1 MGAREAAEWRKRKR
15 QTPESIAKRLWLEKQ
30 DVDSVSNAVTAENG
44 STASTGDTAS
54 AKVARDWRTKKL
66 EQSPRTASVAT
77 AKDVYARGGVQLR
90 SSDAKFQ
97 RLAEETD
104 ELAAALEKSYRDTGY
119 QNPLQAYDRLRTDT
133 NKISSLRKRVQ
144 AAQDA
149 ETNTELAKRYDQMD
163 EALRLLID
171 GVSEGN
177 NRFAAYSSAQELAKE
192 IVDNGRA
199 AGEARARAEETE
211 RLLGMSDEDI
221 AKRKAEAQ
229 AVIDAF
235 NAGNI
240 DNILQYGEN
249 TPENRQKAAEQEQA
263 VRDATKTLA
272 EIERDENARNAILNA
287 NEEAEL
293 YARLS
298 AGGEAAFDKAI
309 QAAPNRGERNRLKE
323 MRFRYQQEQTA
334 KGYEALLEEPDF
346 EQYSEMWRQE
356 EAPERWNAF
365 DEKRLL
371 YEVNDML
378 PAQAEKNVGA
388 VLLGAVDRGAQYEG
402 LTDTERQIFNY
413 LWYKQGS
420 DDAEKYLQSLNRELN
435 ARRAQA
441 TMEYTAKQ
449 AADSPVTG
457 TLANVSSVFAQP
469 LAAAATAM
477 QQVKNAWGEGVGYYE
492 PLDQNVDWFSGVHMD
507 QATREGLK
515 EGKSDAAGF
524 FIDTGLS
531 MLQFGVR
538 LPMGEV
544 ASLASMG
551 LSSMGS
557 TAYDVMERGGT
568 TEQAFWSGA
577 AAGVAEVAFEKMGID
592 RLFAAK
598 GAGKGELVQT
608 ILQGMAEEGLE
619 EMGTEVANIVA
630 DAIIMGDK
638 SQFQAA
644 IQNYMAQGMDE
655 QEARGRAIG
664 DLMGQV
670 ALAGAGGALMG
681 AVMDPISYGVQ
692 AASRGMQTRN
702 AGKALL
708 DSGELG
714 DYLASIQ
721 ATGGDGEA
729 FRQAQTLQGKLEAG
743 KKVSAYAAGRL
754 QRANEAALREE
765 TMRTLR
771 GRLAGQG
778 LDYAQYHDIT
788 SGLEKALQGERMSDG
803 EAAAIAGNPIA
814 LEALSE
820 LADADVDP
828 NAGAVAEAAPSMAFA
843 TFTEN
848 DPLAARRAETAAA
861 GRDAGVAETAQPA
874 AGADPDAVQ
883 RALLAAAYEANG
895 NAREAFGMAE
905 RGAAA
910 PIAREELESNALE
923 GRNGSLRDAVP
934 MLDGETAEARQTVP
948 AAREGLTGAER
959 EAETPA
965 AAALAQQRAAQL
977 QEAAAPYGPD
987 AGAFVKGYDGSRSV
1001 AEYARAYRR
1010 FYDNGRAGVPYDYTL
1025 QHSALAGWLSAD
1037 ARQYAYAA
1045 GQRAAQGDL
1054 ARRERAQAAQRSEA
1068 QTEPGVVQDYDPD
1081 LQLSQDQEGQ
1091 IVALDGVARFTGR
1104 RIRVVETIADDAGRS
1119 YANARFDREAGEI
1132 VVALDALD
1140 DGMLYAVGHELI
1152 HDVRSRDEAGYRKL
1166 RDFVVAEL
1174 ARAEDFDLEGEIDR
1188 VQELYRRQAHQELD
1202 RDGALEEIVAQ
1213 SYAQVL
1219 SDRAALERMAQQD
1232 RSLLETI
1239 VEFFR
1244 ELLEKLDELAG
1255 KLAGQDRA
1263 AAALRRSEDTLRRM
1277 RDLAFAVLE
1286 ENRGTDRGQAG
1297 DGEAASMKYSLN
1309 PDFARQYDEWDKKR
1323 FNFSFVIGTT
1333 SKALQSIGVKDRR
1346 ITWDASK
1353 IIRIREKH
1361 PQMTDTVIKQ
1371 VPNILENP
1379 IVVMQSQQKGSRVTM
1394 FGELF
1399 DAKGSPVLAVLELT
1413 PTSGRGLILNE
1424 IKLASAYGK
1433 DTNPQRL
1440 LDTSRILYV
1449 DPNKNRTN
1457 AWLRVSRLQ
1466 LPLHANQLGSIGMVS
1481 YADTDVNTSIR
1492 GKGGNDAGEV
1502 KFSVKNPY
1510 AGRTMAEDKGLYTYD
1525 FLTALPDMETV
1536 KLPVVDDI
1544 RDAQGRVAARKV
1556 LEAGMQNARAVGT
1569 ERDGKVFVS
1578 NAYTG
1583 RQYRIDA
1590 SSIRHGLNGNMNRLL
1605 TNGRLGA
1612 VIGDVVKN
1620 AVPINALHN
1629 KAEGVTGT
1637 YAMAAYATDSQ
1648 GREFVAIVTVEQRS
1662 GNISGLEAYDVTHA
1676 VSGRQKNASPAD
1688 TKSQGVYP
1696 STAGTISIEDFIGIV
1711 NTTHQSI
1718 LSENVLE
1725 HLAEKRDPG
1734 GFYSGQVKFSL
1745 KQTSL
1750 LDEDVAELERQNS
1763 ALREANE
1770 LLKAQFKLTKGRQ
1783 VARQG
1788 VETVA
1793 GKLLREYHSGYD
1805 KATLAD
1811 NIVQLAA
1818 YLDNAGDPDGEGW
1831 ESAWRQANDLA
1842 ATVARGVLEESGRMN
1857 TELYDAYRGFREE
1870 LRNTGIKVS
1879 EETRREVAY
1888 QFGSWEQ
1895 FRRAN
1900 FGRIRFTNDGTP
1912 LDSLWGELAEK
1923 YPGLLDPEADEL
1935 EQPIRLAEA
1944 LQAIAPV
1951 WENPYGMSTDA
1962 AAAELASR
1970 LFEEYYKLPDVRTFA
1985 DKQKTIREQKL
1996 GKLRERYEQKMQEQ
2010 RLAYRS
2016 EYERRLREVR
2026 RRQNEV
2032 MKERLD
2038 RARSRGDEQ
2047 LREAKRNL
2055 SERLSQR
2062 EADRLARQKALYEQR
2077 IVKGKEKRAE
2087 SAAMNKY
2094 KKRIKANATTLY
2106 QWLLRPTDAKHVPE
2120 ALRVTVGR
2128 FLQTISFVNERNQNT
2143 KVAEQWR
2150 ERLRDLK
2157 DRMEAAGDSES
2168 PYAGFLEELDPDFLP
2183 RLRAFLGGTEEV
2195 RVVADLKVEQ
2205 LRELDYLLGIVK
2217 RAVTDANKLLNN
2229 ARYAQVAEVGDA
2241 AVAEMRRMR
2250 PVQPHSGPVSLL
2262 DRSLNLD
2269 MLDSFSYFDRLG
2281 PAATTILSELRR
2293 GFDTKVWDVDA
2304 AQQYM
2309 KNLLGDT
2316 KVREWGGKN
2325 ARAHTFQ
2332 VSGGEIALT
2341 PGQVMELYLL
2351 NRREQARGHIYHAE
2365 GGIRPAGDVRTEQ
2378 GKRERLGDPVRVTE
2392 TDVQR
2397 IIDTLTEEQRR
2408 IADGMQQYLSNDVA
2422 NWGNDVSLRLYGY
2435 RKFTEKHYWPIKV
2448 DTNSVRTTD
2457 KSEAG
2462 SGDNGS
2468 LYALRNLGATKSAQ
2482 EGAHNALVLR
2492 DAFETFAGHVNDMSS
2507 YHGLVPALADA
2518 MKWFN
2523 YPGVKASI
2531 DRVAGPNGQA
2541 YFKQL
2546 IRDINGAARTDTA
2559 GVADLLLGH
2568 AKVAAVGA
2576 NARVVL
2582 QQPTAYLRAAAL
2594 ISPKYL
2600 AEGVFTRDGARKAK
2614 QYSAIA
2620 LWKSW
2625 GYYDM
2630 NIGRSMREV
2639 IVGDA
2644 GFVQKARELSLAPA
2658 GWADDITWGALWNA
2672 CEAET
2677 KDRRRNLQPG
2687 TEEFYRA
2694 VADRFDEIVDRT
2706 QVVDSVFHRSQL
2718 MRSKNGLA
2726 KITTPFMAEP
2736 IKSYNLLRSAAS
2748 AYRRNPTKANWRR
2761 VWRVGFTFVATSVAT
2776 AAAASIADAF
2786 RDDDEE
2792 KNWLEKWL
2800 YAMLGIDTA
2809 WDEETT
2815 LGERI
2820 GSIASSNVVDN
2831 LNPLNMIPVVKD
2843 IVSMLYGYDPSRLDM
2858 QGISRLVQAGKAVVD
2873 YFTGDSKYT
2882 FYQVIYQA
2890 AQAVSS
2896 LSGIPVGNLMRT
2908 FNSLAETINP
2918 EFVDFTKPSARSS
2931 TEIYDKLYEGMI
2943 SGQQKDVERW
2953 RAAAEEKARKSIAD
2967 SDAEY
2972 DDEALE
2978 AENRIAKGLAAA
2990 LRRREPRITEM
3001 GDLQLEGLYGNNE
3014 REYARLQAE
3023 LEAQGFTPEMITGA
3037 VKQYIDNLGG
3047 DTNEVNP
3054 YDPALHMEDYDLF
3067 MAHESDKQAFEEMRK
3082 ALEGAGK
3089 SDNDIANML
3098 LSGQNKWAKRNG
3110 KLEISYDNLYDTVL
3124 EEGIAGS
3131 TAGEIIKGLE
3141 AYGKDAA
3148 GIRQSL
3154 NGKLKNDYLK
3164 AAARGDQQAT
3174 KELSRLLTMVGNP
3187 YIGGKSNA
3195 EVLEWLRPKTKK

>member
-54 AKVARDWRTKKL
+54 AKAARDWRTKKL
-66 EQSPRTASVAT
+66 EQSPRAASVTT
-77 AKDVYARGGVQLR
+77 AK
-90 SSDAKFQ
+90 
-97 RLAEETD
+97 
-104 ELAAALEKSYRDTGY
+104 
-119 QNPLQAYDRLRTDT
+119 
-133 NKISSLRKRVQ
+133 
-144 AAQDA
+144 DA
-149 ETNTELAKRYDQMD
+149 ETNTELAKQYDQMD

-177 NRFAAYSSAQELAKE
+177 NRFAAYSSAQDLAKE

-199 AGEARARAEETE
+199 AGEAQARAEETE

-272 EIERDENARNAILNA
+272 EIERDEKARNAILNA

-298 AGGEAAFDKAI
+298 AGGEAAFDEAI

-323 MRFRYQQEQTA
+323 MRSRYQQEQTA
-334 KGYEALLEEPDF
+334 KGYEALLEAPDF

-378 PAQAEKNVGA
+378 PAQTDKNVGA

-492 PLDQNVDWFSGVHMD
+492 PLDQNTDWFSGVHMD

-577 AAGVAEVAFEKMGID
+577 AAGVAEVAFEKLGID

-681 AVMDPISYGVQ
+681 TVMDPISYGVQ

-729 FRQAQTLQGKLEAG
+729 FRQAQALQGKLEAG
-743 KKVSAYAAGRL
+743 KKVSAYEAGRL

-820 LADADVDP
+820 LADANVAA
-828 NAGAVAEAAPSMAFA
+828 NAGAVLDTAPSMAYA
-843 TFTEN
+843 TFGEK
-848 DPLAARRAETAAA
+848 DPLAAQGAEPAAA
-861 GRDAGVAETAQPA
+861 EPAAGGAETAQPA
-874 AGADPDAVQ
+874 VGGAPEAVQ

-895 NAREAFGMAE
+895 NAQEAFGMAE

-923 GRNGSLRDAVP
+923 GRNGSLRDAAP
-934 MLDGETAEARQTVP
+934 MLDGETAETRKTVP
-948 AAREGLTGAER
+948 TARDGLT
-959 EAETPA
+959 EAAVAPRTPTQPE
-965 AAALAQQRAAQL
+965 LAQQRAAQL
-977 QEAAAPYGPD
+977 QEAAAPYGPE

-1081 LQLSQDQEGQ
+1081 LQLSKDQEGQ
-1091 IVALDGVARFTGR
+1091 IAALDGVARFTGR
-1104 RIRVVETIADDAGRS
+1104 RIRVVETIADDAGQS
-1119 YANARFDREAGEI
+1119 FANAQFDRETGEI

-1166 RDFVVAEL
+1166 RDFVVDEL

-1188 VQELYRRQAHQELD
+1188 VQELYRRQANQELD

-1219 SDRAALERMAQQD
+1219 SDRAALERMAKQD
-1232 RSLLETI
+1232 RGLLETI
-1239 VEFFR
+1239 AEFFR
-1244 ELLEKLDELAG
+1244 GILEKLDELAG

-1263 AAALRRSEDTLRRM
+1263 AAALRRSEDSLRRM

-1286 ENRGTDRGQAG
+1286 ENRGTARGQAG
-1297 DGEAASMKYSLN
+1297 DGEAASTKYSLN
-1309 PDFARQYDEWDKKR
+1309 PDFARQYDEWDGKNPNTR
-1323 FNFSFVIGTT
+1323 FFVGKT
-1333 SKALQSIGVKDRR
+1333 SSVLKLLGIKERDIV
-1346 ITWDASK
+1346 WDASK
-1353 IIRIREKH
+1353 IIKIKRDH
-1361 PQMTDTVIKQ
+1361 PEMTDVIIKQ
-1371 VPNILENP
+1371 VPSVAEKPVL
-1379 IVVMQSQQKGSRVTM
+1379 VMESRTVQGRPVL
-1394 FGELF
+1394 FGELA
-1399 DAKGSPVLAVLELT
+1399 DTQGSPVLVTLELE
-1413 PTSGRGLILNE
+1413 PTKDHQLSVE
-1424 IKLASAYGK
+1424 TIKIASAYGK
-1433 DTNPQRL
+1433 NTNPQGL
-1440 LDTSRILYV
+1440 LDRSRFLYV
-1449 DPNKNRTN
+1449 DPDKNRTHT
-1457 AWLRVSRLQ
+1457 WLKLYRLQ
-1466 LPLHANQLGSIGMVS
+1466 LPSSVRYGINGRIAQK
-1481 YADTDVNTSIR
+1481 AATVNTSIR
-1492 GKGGNDAGEV
+1492 GKGGNDTGEV

-1510 AGRTMAEDKGLYTYD
+1510 TGRAMAEDEGLYTYD

-1536 KLPVVDDI
+1536 ELPAVDDI

-1569 ERDGKVFVS
+1569 ERDGKVFVR

-1583 RQYRIDA
+1583 TQLLITGE
-1590 SSIRHGLNGNMNRLL
+1590 SIRHGLNGNMNRLL

-1629 KAEGVTGT
+1629 KTEGVTGT
-1637 YAMAAYATDSQ
+1637 YAMAAYAADSQ
-1648 GREFVAIVTVEQRS
+1648 GREFVAIVTVEQYT
-1662 GNISGLEAYDVTHA
+1662 GNITGMEAYDVTHA

-1688 TKSQGVYP
+1688 TKSQGFYP
-1696 STAGTISIEDFIGIV
+1696 STAGIISIEAFLGIV

-1725 HLAEKRDPG
+1725 HLAESRDPG
-1734 GFYSGQVKFSL
+1734 GFYTGQVKFSL
-1745 KQTSL
+1745 KQTAQ

-1788 VETVA
+1788 VDTVA

-1811 NIVQLAA
+1811 NILKLTE

-1831 ESAWRQANDLA
+1831 EGAWRQANDLA

-1879 EETRREVAY
+1879 EEARREVAY

-1895 FRRAN
+1895 FRRQN
-1900 FGRIRFTNDGTP
+1900 FGRIRFTNDGMP
-1912 LDSLWGELAEK
+1912 LESLWGELAEK
-1923 YPGLLDPEADEL
+1923 YPGLLDPEANEL

-2016 EYERRLREVR
+2016 EYERRLRAE
-2026 RRQNEV
+2026 
-2032 MKERLD
+2032 L
-2038 RARSRGDEQ
+2038 
-2047 LREAKRNL
+2047 LEAKRKL
-2055 SERLSQR
+2055 GERLSKR
-2062 EADRLARQKALYEQR
+2062 EANRLARQKALYEQR
-2077 IVKGKEKRAE
+2077 KVKGKEKRAE

-2120 ALRVTVGR
+2120 SLRVTVGR

-2143 KVAEQWR
+2143 KVAERWR

-2241 AVAEMRRMR
+2241 AVAEMRRMH
-2250 PVQPHSGPVSLL
+2250 PVQPHSGPISLL

-2325 ARAHTFQ
+2325 ARARTFQ

-2341 PGQVMELYLL
+2341 TGQVMELYLL
-2351 NRREQARGHIYHAE
+2351 NKREQALGHIYHAE

-2397 IIDTLTEEQRR
+2397 IIDTLTDEQRR

-2422 NWGNDVSLRLYGY
+2422 NWGNDVSLQLYGY
-2435 RKFTEKHYWPIKV
+2435 KKFTEKHYWPIKV
-2448 DTNSVRTTD
+2448 DANSVRTTD

-3001 GDLQLEGLYGNNE
+3001 GDLQMDGLYGSNE
-3014 REYARLQAE
+3014 REYAKLQAE
-3023 LEAQGFTPEMITGA
+3023 LEAQGFSPEMITGA
-3037 VKQYIDNLGG
+3037 VKRYIGDLGG

-3067 MAHESDKQAFEEMRK
+3067 MAHENEPRAYEEMRK
-3082 ALEGAGK
+3082 ALADAGK
-3089 SDNDIANML
+3089 SDNDIAKML
-3098 LSGQNKWAKRNG
+3098 LSGQNKWAKQNG
-3110 KLEISYDNLYDTVL
+3110 ELEISYDNLYDTVL
-3124 EEGIAGS
+3124 DEGIAGS
-3131 TAGEIIKGLE
+3131 TAKDIIKGLE
-3141 AYGKDAA
+3141 TYGKDAA

-3154 NGKLKNDYLK
+3154 NGKLKKDYLE

>member
-54 AKVARDWRTKKL
+54 AKAARDWRTKKL
-66 EQSPRTASVAT
+66 EQSPRAASVTT

-90 SSDAKFQ
+90 SSDAMFQ

-144 AAQDA
+144 AAKDA
-149 ETNTELAKRYDQMD
+149 ETNTELAKQYDQMD

-177 NRFAAYSSAQELAKE
+177 NRFAAYSSAQDLAKE

-199 AGEARARAEETE
+199 AGEAQARAEETE

-272 EIERDENARNAILNA
+272 EIERDEKARNAILNA

-298 AGGEAAFDKAI
+298 AGGEAAFDEAI

-323 MRFRYQQEQTA
+323 MRSRYQQEQTA
-334 KGYEALLEEPDF
+334 KGYEALLEAPDF

-378 PAQAEKNVGA
+378 PAQTDKNVGA

-492 PLDQNVDWFSGVHMD
+492 PLDQNTDWFSGVHMD

-577 AAGVAEVAFEKMGID
+577 AAGVAEVAFEKLGID

-681 AVMDPISYGVQ
+681 TVMDPISYGVQ

-729 FRQAQTLQGKLEAG
+729 FRQAQALQGKLEAG
-743 KKVSAYAAGRL
+743 KKVSAYEAGRL

-820 LADADVDP
+820 LADANVAA
-828 NAGAVAEAAPSMAFA
+828 NAGAVLDTAPSMAYA
-843 TFTEN
+843 TFGEK
-848 DPLAARRAETAAA
+848 DPLAAQGAEPAAA
-861 GRDAGVAETAQPA
+861 EPAAGGAETAQPA
-874 AGADPDAVQ
+874 VGGAPEAVQ

-895 NAREAFGMAE
+895 NAQEAFGMAE

-923 GRNGSLRDAVP
+923 GRNGSLRDAAP
-934 MLDGETAEARQTVP
+934 MLDGETAETRKTVP
-948 AAREGLTGAER
+948 TARDGLT
-959 EAETPA
+959 EAAVAPRTPTQPE
-965 AAALAQQRAAQL
+965 LAQQRAAQL
-977 QEAAAPYGPD
+977 QEAAAPYGPE

-1081 LQLSQDQEGQ
+1081 LQLSKDQEGQ
-1091 IVALDGVARFTGR
+1091 IAALDGVARFTGR
-1104 RIRVVETIADDAGRS
+1104 RIRVVETIADDAGQS
-1119 YANARFDREAGEI
+1119 FANAQFDRETGEI

-1166 RDFVVAEL
+1166 RDFVVDEL

-1188 VQELYRRQAHQELD
+1188 VQELYRRQANQELD

-1219 SDRAALERMAQQD
+1219 SDRAALERMAKQD
-1232 RSLLETI
+1232 RGLLETI
-1239 VEFFR
+1239 AEFFR
-1244 ELLEKLDELAG
+1244 GILEKLDELAG

-1263 AAALRRSEDTLRRM
+1263 AAALRRSEDSLRRM

-1286 ENRGTDRGQAG
+1286 ENRGTARGQAG
-1297 DGEAASMKYSLN
+1297 DGEAASTKYSLN
-1309 PDFARQYDEWDKKR
+1309 PDFARQYDEWDGKNPNTR
-1323 FNFSFVIGTT
+1323 FFVGKT
-1333 SKALQSIGVKDRR
+1333 SSVLKLLGIKERDIV
-1346 ITWDASK
+1346 WDASK
-1353 IIRIREKH
+1353 IIKIKRDH
-1361 PQMTDTVIKQ
+1361 PEMTDLIIKQ
-1371 VPNILENP
+1371 VPSVAEKPVL
-1379 IVVMQSQQKGSRVTM
+1379 VMESRTVQGRPVL
-1394 FGELF
+1394 FGELA
-1399 DAKGSPVLAVLELT
+1399 DTQGSPVLVTLELE
-1413 PTSGRGLILNE
+1413 PTKDHQLSVE
-1424 IKLASAYGK
+1424 TIKIASAYGK
-1433 DTNPQRL
+1433 NTNPQGL
-1440 LDTSRILYV
+1440 LDRSRFLYV
-1449 DPNKNRTN
+1449 DPDKNRTHT
-1457 AWLRVSRLQ
+1457 WLKLYRLQ
-1466 LPLHANQLGSIGMVS
+1466 LPSSVRYGINGRIAQK
-1481 YADTDVNTSIR
+1481 AATVNTSIR
-1492 GKGGNDAGEV
+1492 GKGGNDTGEV

-1510 AGRTMAEDKGLYTYD
+1510 TGRAMAEDEGLYTYD

-1536 KLPVVDDI
+1536 ELPAVDDI

-1569 ERDGKVFVS
+1569 ERDGKVFVR

-1583 RQYRIDA
+1583 TQLLITGE
-1590 SSIRHGLNGNMNRLL
+1590 SIRHGLNGNMNRLL

-1629 KAEGVTGT
+1629 KTEGVTGT
-1637 YAMAAYATDSQ
+1637 YAMAAYAADSQ
-1648 GREFVAIVTVEQRS
+1648 GREFVAIVTVEQYT
-1662 GNISGLEAYDVTHA
+1662 GNITGMEAYDVTHA

-1688 TKSQGVYP
+1688 TKSQGFYP
-1696 STAGTISIEDFIGIV
+1696 STAGIISIEAFLGIV

-1725 HLAEKRDPG
+1725 HLAESRDPG
-1734 GFYSGQVKFSL
+1734 GFYTGQVKFSL
-1745 KQTSL
+1745 KQTAQ

-1788 VETVA
+1788 VDTVA

-1811 NIVQLAA
+1811 NILKLTE

-1831 ESAWRQANDLA
+1831 EGAWRQANDLA

-1879 EETRREVAY
+1879 EEARREVAY

-1895 FRRAN
+1895 FRRQN
-1900 FGRIRFTNDGTP
+1900 FGRIRFTNDGMP
-1912 LDSLWGELAEK
+1912 LESLWGELAEK
-1923 YPGLLDPEADEL
+1923 YPGLLDPEANEL

-2016 EYERRLREVR
+2016 EYERRLRAE
-2026 RRQNEV
+2026 
-2032 MKERLD
+2032 L
-2038 RARSRGDEQ
+2038 
-2047 LREAKRNL
+2047 LEAKRKL
-2055 SERLSQR
+2055 GERLSKR
-2062 EADRLARQKALYEQR
+2062 EANRLARQKALYEQR
-2077 IVKGKEKRAE
+2077 KVKGKEKRAE

-2120 ALRVTVGR
+2120 SLRVTVGR

-2143 KVAEQWR
+2143 KVAERWR

-2241 AVAEMRRMR
+2241 AVAEMRRMH
-2250 PVQPHSGPVSLL
+2250 PVQPHSGPISLL

-2325 ARAHTFQ
+2325 ARARTFQ

-2341 PGQVMELYLL
+2341 TGQVMELYLL
-2351 NRREQARGHIYHAE
+2351 NKREQALGHIYHAE

-2397 IIDTLTEEQRR
+2397 IIDTLTDEQRR

-2422 NWGNDVSLRLYGY
+2422 NWGNDVSLQLYGY
-2435 RKFTEKHYWPIKV
+2435 KKFTEKHYWPIKV
-2448 DTNSVRTTD
+2448 DANSVRTTD

-2507 YHGLVPALADA
+2507 YHGLVPALSDA

-2576 NARVVL
+2576 NARVIL

-2908 FNSLAETINP
+2908 FNSLAEAINP
-2918 EFVDFTKPSARSS
+2918 EWIDFTKPSARSS

-2943 SGQQKDVERW
+2943 SGQQKDVARW

-2990 LRRREPRITEM
+2990 LRRREPRIAEM
-3001 GDLQLEGLYGNNE
+3001 GDLQMDGLYGSNE
-3014 REYARLQAE
+3014 RKYAKLQAE
-3023 LEAQGFTPEMITGA
+3023 LEAQGFSPEMITGA
-3037 VKQYIDNLGG
+3037 VKRYIGDLGG

-3067 MAHESDKQAFEEMRK
+3067 MAHENEPRAYEEMRK
-3082 ALEGAGK
+3082 ALADAGK

-3098 LSGQNKWAKRNG
+3098 LSGQNKWAKQNG
-3110 KLEISYDNLYDTVL
+3110 ELEISYDNLYDTVL

-3131 TAGEIIKGLE
+3131 TAKDIIKGLE
-3141 AYGKDAA
+3141 TYGKDAA

-3154 NGKLKNDYLK
+3154 NGKLKDDYLE

>member
-1 MGAREAAEWRKRKR
+1 MSYLPNFNTWYAKKKKREDAD
-15 QTPESIAKRLWLEKQ
+15 QTTR
-30 DVDSVSNAVTAENG
+30 
-44 STASTGDTAS
+44 
-54 AKVARDWRTKKL
+54 
-66 EQSPRTASVAT
+66 SVAVAAPEAVQTVNMPEGKSNDKSAVELPNFTEWLNQRERSGT
-77 AKDVYARGGVQLR
+77 ARYGEAT
-90 SSDAKFQ
+90 SSTKSIGQFQ
-97 RLAEETD
+97 RLAAETNA
-104 ELAAALEKSYRDTGY
+104 LAAALEKSYRDTGY
-119 QNPLQAYDRLRTDT
+119 QNPLQAYDQLRTDT

-272 EIERDENARNAILNA
+272 EIERDEKARNAILNA

-298 AGGEAAFDKAI
+298 AGGEAAFDEAI

-334 KGYEALLEEPDF
+334 KGYKALLEEPDF

-492 PLDQNVDWFSGVHMD
+492 PLDQNADWFSGVHMD

-638 SQFQAA
+638 SQFQTA
-644 IQNYMAQGMDE
+644 IQNYMADGLDE
-655 QEARGRAIG
+655 QAARARAIG

-670 ALAGAGGALMG
+670 ALSGAGGALMG
-681 AVMDPISYGVQ
+681 TVMDPISYGVQ
-692 AASRGMQTRN
+692 AANRGMQTRN

-714 DYLASIQ
+714 NYLDSVQ
-721 ATGGDGEA
+721 AAGGDGEA
-729 FRQAQTLQGKLEAG
+729 FRQAQALQGKLEAG
-743 KKVSAYAAGRL
+743 KKVSAYEAGRL
-754 QRANEAALREE
+754 QRANEVALREE

-820 LADADVDP
+820 LADANVAA
-828 NAGAVAEAAPSMAFA
+828 NAGAVLDTAPAAAFA
-843 TFTEN
+843 TFGEN
-848 DPLAARRAETAAA
+848 DPLAARRAEPAAA

-923 GRNGSLRDAVP
+923 GRNGSLRDAAP
-934 MLDGETAEARQTVP
+934 MLDGETAETRETVP
-948 AAREGLTGAER
+948 AAHEGLTGAEM
-959 EAETPA
+959 EAEAPA

-977 QEAAAPYGPD
+977 QEAAAPYGPE

-1045 GQRAAQGDL
+1045 GQRAAQADL
-1054 ARRERAQAAQRSEA
+1054 ARQERARSQDAQQAGP
-1068 QTEPGVVQDYDPD
+1068 EPGVVQDYDPD
-1081 LQLSQDQEGQ
+1081 MQLSKDQEGQ
-1091 IVALDGVARFTGR
+1091 IVALDAVARFTGR
-1104 RIRVVETIADDAGRS
+1104 RIRVVETIADDAGQS
-1119 YANARFDREAGEI
+1119 YANAQFDREAGEI

-1152 HDVRSRDEAGYRKL
+1152 HDVRSKDEAGYRKL

-1174 ARAEDFDLEGEIDR
+1174 VRTEDYDLEGEIDR
-1188 VQELYRRQAHQELD
+1188 IQELYRRQAHQELD

-1232 RSLLETI
+1232 RGLLETI
-1239 VEFFR
+1239 VEFFKG
-1244 ELLEKLDELAG
+1244 LLEKLDELAG

-1263 AAALRRSEDTLRRM
+1263 AASLRRSEDTLRRM

-1286 ENRGTDRGQAG
+1286 ENRGTVLYDSARERAVSFNLKEYSELQRQNWAESKSIVIYESPEQARRFVEDAIAHRNLGKKLYFGMVPDELSQRVSLETGVDIAGYNCTLHAQEILKILNRHGNGAAEEAHGQRAITA
-1297 DGEAASMKYSLN
+1297 DDFVLIPEIVQN
-1309 PDFARQYDEWDKKR
+1309 PDQIRLSEKLYNGR
-1323 FNFSFVIGTT
+1323 PVLLFSKTINGRTT
-1333 SKALQSIGVKDRR
+1333 VVTYASQRR
-1346 ITWDASK
+1346 RDL
-1353 IIRIREKH
+1353 
-1361 PQMTDTVIKQ
+1361 TVQTMYAGKT
-1371 VPNILENP
+1371 
-1379 IVVMQSQQKGSRVTM
+1379 KGSLATTT
-1394 FGELF
+1394 
-1399 DAKGSPVLAVLELT
+1399 DAKTPVI
-1413 PTSGRGLILNE
+1413 TSETTRGT
-1424 IKLASAYGK
+1424 ASVA
-1433 DTNPQRL
+1433 N
-1440 LDTSRILYV
+1440 
-1449 DPNKNRTN
+1449 
-1457 AWLRVSRLQ
+1457 VSQ
-1466 LPLHANQLGSIGMVS
+1466 TQS
-1481 YADTDVNTSIR
+1481 DVNTSIR

-1510 AGRTMAEDKGLYTYD
+1510 AGRAMAEDEGLYTYD

-1536 KLPVVDDI
+1536 ALPEVDTVRNRNGRI
-1544 RDAQGRVAARKV
+1544 DARLAVD
-1556 LEAGMQNARAVGT
+1556 EGMKNARDVGT

-1583 RQYRIDA
+1583 ENLRITNK
-1590 SSIRHGLNGNMNRLL
+1590 SIRHGLNGNMNRLL
-1605 TNGRLGA
+1605 TNARLGA

-1637 YAMAAYATDSQ
+1637 YAMAAYAADSQ
-1648 GREFVAIVTVEQRS
+1648 GREFVTIVTVEEKT
-1662 GNISGLEAYDVTHA
+1662 GEVTGIETYATIHA
-1676 VSGRQKNASPAD
+1676 VSGRQRKSSQAD
-1688 TKSQGVYP
+1688 TKSQ
-1696 STAGTISIEDFIGIV
+1696 SINSIKAANISIADLLGIV
-1711 NTTHQSI
+1711 KDTYQSI
-1718 LSENVLE
+1718 LSEDVLAQLGE
-1725 HLAEKRDPG
+1725 TRNPEGEYTGKA
-1734 GFYSGQVKFSL
+1734 KFSL

-1818 YLDNAGDPDGEGW
+1818 FLDNAGDPDSEGW

-1879 EETRREVAY
+1879 EEARREAAY

-1923 YPGLLDPEADEL
+1923 YPGLLNPEANEL
-1935 EQPIRLAEA
+1935 EQPIRLVEA

-2016 EYERRLREVR
+2016 EYERRLRAEL
-2026 RRQNEV
+2026 Q
-2032 MKERLD
+2032 
-2038 RARSRGDEQ
+2038 
-2047 LREAKRNL
+2047 EAKRKL
-2055 SERLSQR
+2055 GERLSQR
-2062 EADRLARQKALYEQR
+2062 EANRLARQKALYEKR

-2094 KKRIKANATTLY
+2094 KKRIKTNTATLY

-2120 ALRVTVGR
+2120 SLRVTVGR
-2128 FLQTISFVNERNQNT
+2128 FLQTISFVNEKNQNT

-2157 DRMEAAGDSES
+2157 DLLADAEKGEGPGVALLDG
-2168 PYAGFLEELDPDFLP
+2168 LDPDLVP
-2183 RLRAFLGGTEEV
+2183 RLQAFIGGTEEV

-2217 RAVTDANKLLNN
+2217 RAVTDANKLLSN

-2269 MLDSFSYFDRLG
+2269 MLDAFSYFDRLG
-2281 PAATTILSELRR
+2281 PAATTILGELRQ
-2293 GFDTKVWDVDA
+2293 GFDAKIWDVDA

-2351 NRREQARGHIYHAE
+2351 NKREQARGHIYHAE

-2392 TDVQR
+2392 ADVQG
-2397 IIDTLTEEQRR
+2397 IIDTLTDEQRR
-2408 IADGMQQYLSNDVA
+2408 IADGMQQYLGNDVA

-2435 RKFTEKHYWPIKV
+2435 KKFTEKHYWPIKV
-2448 DTNSVRTTD
+2448 DANSVRTTD

-2531 DRVAGPNGQA
+2531 DRVAGPGGQA

-2600 AEGVFTRDGARKAK
+2600 AEGVFTKEGARKAK

-2639 IVGDA
+2639 IVGD
-2644 GFVQKARELSLAPA
+2644 GGITQKIREKSLAPA

-2677 KDRRRNLQPG
+2677 KDLRKDLKPG
-2687 TEEFYRA
+2687 TEAFYRA
-2694 VADRFDEIVDRT
+2694 VADRFAEIVDRT

-2736 IKSYNLLRSAAS
+2736 IKSYNMLRSAAS
-2748 AYRRNPTKANWRR
+2748 ACRRNPSKANQRR

-2792 KNWLEKWL
+2792 RSWLEKWL
-2800 YAMLGIDTA
+2800 YAMLGIDMD

-2815 LGERI
+2815 LGERV
-2820 GSIASSNVVDN
+2820 GSIASSNVLDN

-2858 QGISRLVQAGKAVVD
+2858 QGISRLVQAGKTVVD

-2908 FNSLAETINP
+2908 FNSLAEAINP
-2918 EFVDFTKPSARSS
+2918 DFIDFTKPSARSS

-2943 SGQQKDVERW
+2943 SGQQKDAARW

-2967 SDAEY
+2967 SDTEY

-2990 LRRREPRITEM
+2990 LRRREPRIAEM
-3001 GDLQLEGLYGNNE
+3001 GDLQMDGLYGSNE
-3014 REYARLQAE
+3014 REYAKLQAE
-3023 LEAQGFTPEMITGA
+3023 LEAQGFSPEMITGA
-3037 VKQYIDNLGG
+3037 VKRYIGDLGG

-3067 MAHESDKQAFEEMRK
+3067 MAHENEPRAYEEMRK
-3082 ALEGAGK
+3082 ALADAGK

-3098 LSGQNKWAKRNG
+3098 LSGQNKWAKQNG
-3110 KLEISYDNLYDTVL
+3110 ELEISYDNLYDTVL

-3131 TAGEIIKGLE
+3131 TAKDIIKGLE

-3154 NGKLKNDYLK
+3154 NGKLKKDYLE

>member
-1 MGAREAAEWRKRKR
+1 MSYLPNFNTWYAKKKKREDAD
-15 QTPESIAKRLWLEKQ
+15 QTTR
-30 DVDSVSNAVTAENG
+30 
-44 STASTGDTAS
+44 
-54 AKVARDWRTKKL
+54 
-66 EQSPRTASVAT
+66 SVAVAAPEAVQTVNMPEGKSNDKSAVELPNFTEWLNQRERSGT
-77 AKDVYARGGVQLR
+77 ARYGEAT
-90 SSDAKFQ
+90 SSTKSIGQFQ
-97 RLAEETD
+97 RLAAETNA
-104 ELAAALEKSYRDTGY
+104 LAAALEKSYRDTGY
-119 QNPLQAYDRLRTDT
+119 QNPLQAYDQLRTDT

-272 EIERDENARNAILNA
+272 EIERDEKARNAILNA

-298 AGGEAAFDKAI
+298 AGGEAAFDEAI

-334 KGYEALLEEPDF
+334 KGYKALLEEPDF

-492 PLDQNVDWFSGVHMD
+492 PLDQNADWFSGVHMD

-638 SQFQAA
+638 SQFQTA
-644 IQNYMAQGMDE
+644 IQNYMADGLDE
-655 QEARGRAIG
+655 QAARARAIG

-670 ALAGAGGALMG
+670 ALSGAGGALMG
-681 AVMDPISYGVQ
+681 TVMDPISYGVQ
-692 AASRGMQTRN
+692 AANRGMQTRN

-714 DYLASIQ
+714 NYLDSVQ
-721 ATGGDGEA
+721 AAGGDGEA
-729 FRQAQTLQGKLEAG
+729 FRQAQALQGKLEAG
-743 KKVSAYAAGRL
+743 KKVSAYEAGRL
-754 QRANEAALREE
+754 QRANEVALREE

-820 LADADVDP
+820 LADANVAA
-828 NAGAVAEAAPSMAFA
+828 NAGAVLDTAPAAAFA
-843 TFTEN
+843 TFGEN
-848 DPLAARRAETAAA
+848 DPLAARRAEPAAA

-923 GRNGSLRDAVP
+923 GRNGSLRDAAP
-934 MLDGETAEARQTVP
+934 MLDGETAETRETVP
-948 AAREGLTGAER
+948 AAHEGLTGAEM
-959 EAETPA
+959 EAEAPA

-977 QEAAAPYGPD
+977 QEAAAPYGPE
-987 AGAFVKGYDGSRSV
+987 AGAFVNGYDGSRSV

-1045 GQRAAQGDL
+1045 GQRAAQADL
-1054 ARRERAQAAQRSEA
+1054 ARRERAQAAQRDEA

-1081 LQLSQDQEGQ
+1081 MQLSQDQEGQ
-1091 IVALDGVARFTGR
+1091 IAALDGVAQFTGR
-1104 RIRVVETIADDAGRS
+1104 RIRVVETIADDAGQS
-1119 YANARFDREAGEI
+1119 YANAQFDREAGEI

-1152 HDVRSRDEAGYRKL
+1152 HDVRSRDEAGYRTL
-1166 RDFVVAEL
+1166 RDFVVDEL

-1232 RSLLETI
+1232 RGLLETI
-1239 VEFFR
+1239 VEFFKG
-1244 ELLEKLDELAG
+1244 LLEKLDELAG

-1286 ENRGTDRGQAG
+1286 ENRGTVLYDSARERAVSFNLKEYSEQQRQ
-1297 DGEAASMKYSLN
+1297 DWAASKSIVIYESPEQLLN
-1309 PDFARQYDEWDKKR
+1309 FVQFALENRNTNKKLYFGR
-1323 FNFSFVIGTT
+1323 
-1333 SKALQSIGVKDRR
+1333 LPE
-1346 ITWDASK
+1346 K
-1353 IIRIREKH
+1353 IAARIREN
-1361 PQMTDTVIKQ
+1361 TGLDVTNYNLALRASEVIKIINGHGNEKTESMRGQ
-1371 VPNILENP
+1371 RAITPNDFLLIPEVIQTPDRITLSEKNLDGKP
-1379 IVVMQSQQKGSRVTM
+1379 VISFEKTIDGRMTVVSYVSRKHRDLTVQTM
-1394 FGELF
+1394 FAG
-1399 DAKGSPVLAVLELT
+1399 KIKRNLAAAADEQ
-1413 PTSGRGLILNE
+1413 
-1424 IKLASAYGK
+1424 ASAN
-1433 DTNPQRL
+1433 TPEA
-1440 LDTSRILYV
+1440 
-1449 DPNKNRTN
+1449 N
-1457 AWLRVSRLQ
+1457 AGIVPSNTIAQ
-1466 LPLHANQLGSIGMVS
+1466 KA
-1481 YADTDVNTSIR
+1481 TDVNTSIR
-1492 GKGGNDAGEV
+1492 GKGGNDAGE
-1502 KFSVKNPY
+1502 
-1510 AGRTMAEDKGLYTYD
+1510 A
-1525 FLTALPDMETV
+1525 
-1536 KLPVVDDI
+1536 
-1544 RDAQGRVAARKV
+1544 
-1556 LEAGMQNARAVGT
+1556 
-1569 ERDGKVFVS
+1569 
-1578 NAYTG
+1578 
-1583 RQYRIDA
+1583 
-1590 SSIRHGLNGNMNRLL
+1590 
-1605 TNGRLGA
+1605 
-1612 VIGDVVKN
+1612 
-1620 AVPINALHN
+1620 
-1629 KAEGVTGT
+1629 
-1637 YAMAAYATDSQ
+1637 
-1648 GREFVAIVTVEQRS
+1648 
-1662 GNISGLEAYDVTHA
+1662 
-1676 VSGRQKNASPAD
+1676 
-1688 TKSQGVYP
+1688 
-1696 STAGTISIEDFIGIV
+1696 
-1711 NTTHQSI
+1711 
-1718 LSENVLE
+1718 
-1725 HLAEKRDPG
+1725 
-1734 GFYSGQVKFSL
+1734 KFSL
-1745 KQTSL
+1745 KQTSQ
-1750 LDEDVAELERQNS
+1750 LDEDVAELDRQNS

-1879 EETRREVAY
+1879 EEARREVAY

-1895 FRRAN
+1895 FRRQN

-1923 YPGLLDPEADEL
+1923 YPGLLDPEANEL

-2016 EYERRLREVR
+2016 EYERRLRAEL
-2026 RRQNEV
+2026 Q
-2032 MKERLD
+2032 
-2038 RARSRGDEQ
+2038 
-2047 LREAKRNL
+2047 EAKRKL
-2055 SERLSQR
+2055 GERLSER

-2309 KNLLGDT
+2309 KNLLGDA

-2351 NRREQARGHIYHAE
+2351 NKREQARGHIYHAE

-2392 TDVQR
+2392 ADVQG
-2397 IIDTLTEEQRR
+2397 IIDTLTDEQRR
-2408 IADGMQQYLSNDVA
+2408 IADGMQQYLGNDVA

-2435 RKFTEKHYWPIKV
+2435 KKFTEKHYWPIKV
-2448 DTNSVRTTD
+2448 DANSVRTTD

-2531 DRVAGPNGQA
+2531 DRVAGPGGQT

-2600 AEGVFTRDGARKAK
+2600 AEGVFTKEGARKAK

-2639 IVGDA
+2639 IVGD
-2644 GFVQKARELSLAPA
+2644 GGITQKIREKSLAPA

-2677 KDRRRNLQPG
+2677 KDLRKDLKPG
-2687 TEEFYRA
+2687 TEAFYRA
-2694 VADRFDEIVDRT
+2694 VADRFAEIVDRT

-2736 IKSYNLLRSAAS
+2736 IKSYNMLRSAAS
-2748 AYRRNPTKANWRR
+2748 ACRRNPSKANQRR

-2792 KNWLEKWL
+2792 RSWLEKWL
-2800 YAMLGIDTA
+2800 YAMLGIDMD

-2815 LGERI
+2815 LGERV
-2820 GSIASSNVVDN
+2820 GSIASSNVLDN

-2908 FNSLAETINP
+2908 FNSLAEAINP
-2918 EFVDFTKPSARSS
+2918 DFIDFTKPSARSS

-2943 SGQQKDVERW
+2943 SGQQKDMARW

-2972 DDEALE
+2972 DDEELE

-2990 LRRREPRITEM
+2990 LRRREPRIAEM
-3001 GDLQLEGLYGNNE
+3001 GDLQMDGLYGSNE
-3014 REYARLQAE
+3014 REYAKLQAE
-3023 LEAQGFTPEMITGA
+3023 LEAQGFSPEMITGA
-3037 VKQYIDNLGG
+3037 VKRYIGDLGG

-3067 MAHESDKQAFEEMRK
+3067 MAHENEPRAYEEMRK
-3082 ALEGAGK
+3082 ALADAGK

-3098 LSGQNKWAKRNG
+3098 LSGQNKWAKQNG
-3110 KLEISYDNLYDTVL
+3110 ELEISYDNLYDTVL

-3131 TAGEIIKGLE
+3131 TAKDIIKGLE

-3154 NGKLKNDYLK
+3154 NGKLKKDYLE